1 MLESTEVFH
10 TVSQR
15 RSRSSFES
23 CHNSVLDALQGPEW
37 VESCHSVTENS
48 AAFCIHCVDST
59 RWAWLWVKRWLLHKG
74 LYMLSIPIAAA
85 AFALS
90 APYPSLAAEPNRP
103 LTQVMI
109 VGGYHMAN
117 PGHDL
122 HNVTADDVLA
132 PKRQKEIRS
141 IIQALARFR
150 PTKVAV
156 EWPEDIV
163 AERYRKYLA
172 GTLAPSHNEVVQLGF
187 RLAQTAHAQGV
198 WGIDADGEFP
208 FDKLQEYANAH
219 GQAAFVQDEDT
230 RIVRDVDHI
239 NELLAHGTISDALRY
254 MNEPAN
260 VLEAHQFYRRI
271 LKIGVGADQPGAQLA
286 ADWYKRNLLI
296 CANLLQLTKPGDR
309 IVVFFGAGHSYLLR
323 QCVMETPGFRLVEAN
338 RYLPK

>member
-1 MLESTEVFH
+1 M
-10 TVSQR
+10 
-15 RSRSSFES
+15 RS
-23 CHNSVLDALQGPEW
+23 VW
-37 VESCHSVTENS
+37 
-48 AAFCIHCVDST
+48 
-59 RWAWLWVKRWLLHKG
+59 
-74 LYMLSIPIAAA
+74 MAAA
-85 AFALS
+85 ALALS
-90 APYPSLAAEPNRP
+90 VSSASLAAEPASP
-103 LTQVMI
+103 ITEVMI
-109 VGGYHMAN
+109 VGGYHMTN

-122 HNVTADDVLA
+122 HDVRADDVLA
-132 PKRQKEIRS
+132 PKRQEEIRS
-141 IIQALARFR
+141 ITRALARFR

-208 FDKLQEYANAH
+208 FDKLQEYASAH
-219 GQAAFVQDEDT
+219 GQAALVQDEDT
-230 RIVRDVDHI
+230 RIVRDVEHENRI
-239 NELLAHGTISDALRY
+239 LAHGTISDALRY

-271 LKIGVGADQPGAQLA
+271 LKIGAGADQPGAQLA
-286 ADWYKRNLLI
+286 ADWYKRNFLI
-296 CANLLQLTKPGDR
+296 CANLLQLAKPGDR

-323 QCVMETPGFRLVEAN
+323 QCVTETPGFRLVEAN